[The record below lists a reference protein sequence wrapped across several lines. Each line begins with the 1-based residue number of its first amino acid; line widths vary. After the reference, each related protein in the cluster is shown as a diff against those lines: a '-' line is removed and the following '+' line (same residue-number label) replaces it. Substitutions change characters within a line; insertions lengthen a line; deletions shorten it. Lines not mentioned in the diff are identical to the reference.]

1 MTRRCGSLR
10 RPGAAPAPG
19 SFPACALGAA
29 LALLAAAALATPP
42 PARAGEAGVVLRP
55 QRLAL
60 GETAELTFT
69 ISHSQLRG
77 LSMQP
82 QFELDNF
89 EVVGGPARR
98 DNMTWVNGQLS
109 RSLSLSWY
117 LAPQR
122 AGAARV
128 HTVRLAVG
136 EQELTLPDQEA
147 WVEERPAAPPQPRA
161 SDPLEQLFRDLM
173 PRSRWEPRQLGEP
186 QILLRAELAPTGPW
200 AGQQVLYT
208 LYLLAE
214 RRREG
219 EGRVAVETI
228 FPRRVPQFT
237 GFWSQDVPLPETA
250 RSELVEH
257 DGKLWWRQ
265 AILQRAL
272 FPYEPGRREIESAE
286 ADLRLVYFRPIGF
299 GLGEEPVRP
308 AAVRRRSNAIDVRVK
323 ALPEP
328 PPGFSGAVGSFR
340 ARARLAPEQVEAG
353 EAASFTVELA
363 GSGNLSGLPD
373 PTVPPL
379 AGVELSKP
387 QDASAQRVEGRR
399 VESTRTWTWAV
410 VPERAGDWE
419 LPPLEWV
426 VFDPLAGRYET
437 VATAPQALAATPP
450 QPQAAS
456 TPPSAATPEPR
467 PAAWRRFVLPLL
479 AGGAAALAALLVAL
493 LVRRRRGGDRK
504 ARRRLLAQL
513 DPLRAASPGPARQVA
528 TAAEDAWR
536 EFLGRRFAV
545 PAEAPAN
552 QWPRLL
558 AGHGLEPQVTS
569 ELLRLL
575 DDLHYLRYAPQL
587 ASTDSLQREVW
598 NRSRRLAR
606 RLA

>member
-1 MTRRCGSLR
+1 MS
-10 RPGAAPAPG
+10 PGAAGRAVAPRVPPAGPRSSG
-19 SFPACALGAA
+19 WAA
-29 LALLAAAALATPP
+29 AAAAAAIAAALAAAS
-42 PARAGEAGVVLRP
+42 PARAGEAGVSLRP

-117 LAPQR
+117 LVPQR

-128 HTVRLAVG
+128 HTVRLVVG
-136 EQELTLPDQEA
+136 DQELTLPDQEA
-147 WVEERPAAPPQPRA
+147 WVEDRPAGPPPRTP
-161 SDPLEQLFRDLM
+161 DPLAQLFRDLM

-186 QILLRAELAPTGPW
+186 EILLRAELTPERPW
-200 AGQQVLYT
+200 AGQQLLYT

-272 FPYEPGRREIESAE
+272 FPYEPGVREVESAE

-308 AAVRRRSNAIDVRVK
+308 AAVRRRSNAIAVRVQ
-323 ALPEP
+323 ALPEQP
-328 PPGFSGAVGSFR
+328 PEFAGAVGRFQ
-340 ARARLAPEQVEAG
+340 ATARLEPGEIAAG
-353 EAASFTVELA
+353 EAASFIVELA

-373 PTVPPL
+373 PTLPPL
-379 AGVELSKP
+379 AGLALSKP
-387 QDASAQRVEGRR
+387 QDQTAHRVEGRR
-399 VESTRTWTWAV
+399 VESARTWTWAV
-410 VPERAGDWE
+410 VPSAAGDWE
-419 LPPLEWV
+419 LPALEWV
-426 VFDPLAGRYET
+426 VFDPVAGRYET
-437 VATAPQALAATPP
+437 VATAPQRLLATPP
-450 QPQAAS
+450 APAVAP
-456 TPPSAATPEPR
+456 TPAPAATPEAP
-467 PAAWRRFVLPLL
+467 PLAWRRLGLPLL
-479 AGGAAALAALLVAL
+479 AGAAAALVVALATL
-493 LVRRRRGGDRK
+493 LVRRARRGDRR

-513 DPLRAASPGPARQVA
+513 DPLREASPGPARQVA

-545 PAEAPAN
+545 PAEAPTN

-558 AGHGLEPQVTS
+558 AAHGLEPNVTS

-598 NRSRRLAR
+598 HRSRRLAR